1 MTDHQTPDATPAA
14 GKSGSLILRLVIAVA
29 VLGGLIAV
37 GYAFGLQNYL
47 NLDALGEFRLWIQD
61 NLLVATLL
69 FVVVYAVLVAIS
81 FPGATFLTI
90 AGGFLFGQWIGTV
103 SVVIAASVGSTIIYM
118 LAKWV
123 FRDALSKQAEGF
135 LARMEKGFRENELAY
150 MFLLRLIPAFPFVA
164 INIGA
169 GVLNVKLRNYLIGTF
184 FGIMPGSFV
193 YVSIGNA
200 IQAGA
205 ATIEE
210 TGLLSVFA
218 QPQVYIPFIGLAVL
232 GALPI
237 LIKRLGGRKAAAL
250 TDDA

>member
-1 MTDHQTPDATPAA
+1 MTDQETHAVAQAH
-14 GKSGSLILRLVIAVA
+14 GKSGNLVLRIVIAVA

-37 GYAFGLQNYL
+37 GYVFGLQNYL
-47 NLDALGEFRLWIQD
+47 NLEALGDIRSWIQD
-61 NLLVATLL
+61 NLLIATLL
-69 FVVVYAVLVAIS
+69 FVLIYAVLVAIS

-103 SVVIAASVGSTIIYM
+103 SVVVAATVGSTIIFM

-123 FRDALSKQAEGF
+123 FKDALSKQAEGF
-135 LARMEKGFRENELAY
+135 LAKMEKGFRENELAY
-150 MFLLRLIPAFPFVA
+150 MFLLRLVPAFPFVA

-205 ATIEE
+205 ASIEE
-210 TGLLSVFA
+210 TGLLSVFT

-237 LIKRLGGRKAAAL
+237 LIKQFGGRKAAAL
-250 TDDA
+250 TDET

>member
-1 MTDHQTPDATPAA
+1 MTQETPAGDDA
-14 GKSGSLILRLVIAVA
+14 PQGKSGNLVLRLILAVG
-29 VLGGLIAV
+29 VLGILIAV
-37 GYAFGLQNYL
+37 GYYFGLQNYL
-47 NLDALGEFRLWIQD
+47 NLETLGEIRTRIQD
-61 NLLVATLL
+61 NLVLSTLL
-69 FVVVYAVLVAIS
+69 FVLIYAVLVAIS

-90 AGGFLFGQWIGTV
+90 AGGFLFGQWIGTAA
-103 SVVIAASVGSTIIYM
+103 VVIAATIGSTIIFM

-123 FRDALSKQAEGF
+123 FKDALASKAGGF
-135 LARMEKGFRENELAY
+135 LAKMEKGFREDELSY
-150 MFLLRLIPAFPFVA
+150 MFLLRLVPAFPFVA

-205 ATIEE
+205 ASIEE
-210 TGLLSVFA
+210 TGLLSVFT

-237 LIKRLGGRKAAAL
+237 IIKKLGGKKAASL

>member
-1 MTDHQTPDATPAA
+1 MTDQEIQMEAPAEA
-14 GKSGSLILRLVIAVA
+14 KSGSLVTRLIIAIG
-29 VLGGLIAV
+29 VLGILIAI
-37 GYAFGLQNYL
+37 GYYFGLQNYL
-47 NLDALGEFRLWIQD
+47 NLDALGEIRTWIQD
-61 NLLVATLL
+61 NLVLATLL
-69 FVVVYAVLVAIS
+69 FVLIYAGLVAIS

-90 AGGFLFGQWIGTV
+90 AGGFLFGQWIGTA
-103 SVVIAASVGSTIIYM
+103 SVVIAATIGSTIIFM

-123 FRDALSKQAEGF
+123 FKDALASKASGF
-135 LARMEKGFRENELAY
+135 VSKMEDGFRENELSY
-150 MFLLRLIPAFPFVA
+150 MFLLRLVPVFPFVA

-205 ATIEE
+205 ASIEE

-218 QPQVYIPFIGLAVL
+218 QSQVYVPFIGLAAL

-237 LIKRLGGRKAAAL
+237 LIKKFGGKKAAEL
-250 TDDA
+250 SSDQ